1 MSWGLIDTRVLH
13 VRAGGRDLIVKAAG
27 PANHHIGR
35 EITAHESWTAP
46 LVRAGRAGALVAAS
60 REANVLVVEY
70 QEGELVEDTPAEF
83 EAATYRQ
90 AGQALGLLHAEAA
103 RGDDT
108 YVARAKDRALAW
120 LDGDHRIDAR
130 AEAAARRVLASAHS
144 APVTVVP
151 THGDFH
157 PRNWLVD
164 GSEVRIIDF
173 GRFAHRSASSDLLR
187 LATQQWHLDPALE
200 AAFFAGYGE
209 DPRDP
214 ALWDLELL
222 CEAIGVA
229 AWAYRVG
236 DEDFEARGHA
246 QIADALAR
254 M

>member
-1 MSWGLIDTRVLH
+1 M
-13 VRAGGRDLIVKAAG
+13 
-27 PANHHIGR
+27 
-35 EITAHESWTAP
+35 
-46 LVRAGRAGALVAAS
+46 
-60 REANVLVVEY
+60 
-70 QEGELVEDTPAEF
+70 
-83 EAATYRQ
+83 
-90 AGQALGLLHAEAA
+90 
-103 RGDDT
+103 
-108 YVARAKDRALAW
+108 
-120 LDGDHRIDAR
+120 
-130 AEAAARRVLASAHS
+130 
-144 APVTVVP
+144 TVVP

-187 LATQQWHLDPALE
+187 LATQQWRVDPALE

-214 ALWDLELL
+214 ELWDLELL

-229 AWAYRVG
+229 AWSYRVG